1 MNKKG
6 TTFLK
11 TTKSPLNWIPSRFAS
26 AMMGVVLT
34 ASILS
39 VPAQGTITFINGGT
53 TQNYYEGGM
62 GFHVVAPTNQPLML
76 EVMVL
81 IRAGISSHPTN
92 GTPHMEFDR
101 SYLTQSNYVV
111 FSLTSGSLFGL
122 TSVDLADTF
131 APSSTP
137 VSITFNGILADNS
150 VVTTTFTTAGGGS
163 ATFQN
168 FLFGAAFASGLVR
181 VEIPSA
187 VWAMDNLVFG
197 NVTPVPEPGTVSLI
211 AVGLLA
217 FAMRRIKT
225 RS

>member
-1 MNKKG
+1 
-6 TTFLK
+6 
-11 TTKSPLNWIPSRFAS
+11 
-26 AMMGVVLT
+26 
-34 ASILS
+34 
-39 VPAQGTITFINGGT
+39 
-53 TQNYYEGGM
+53 
-62 GFHVVAPTNQPLML
+62 
-76 EVMVL
+76 
-81 IRAGISSHPTN
+81 
-92 GTPHMEFDR
+92 MEFYR

-111 FSLTSGSLFGL
+111 FSLTNGSLFGL

-137 VSITFNGILADNS
+137 VSITFNGIMADNS
-150 VVTTTFTTAGGGS
+150 VVTTTFTAGGGGS
-163 ATFQN
+163 ASFQN

-197 NVTPVPEPGTVSLI
+197 NVTPVPEPGTESLI
-211 AVGLLA
+211 AVGFLA